1 MKEPTIQAV
10 DTKID
15 NLVRV
20 VEKLADTVSNLNTVH
35 VELNHLSE
43 KITNSQNDISSINK
57 DIKIINSEVL
67 SNSMQAEEF
76 KQLKKMV
83 MGFLV
88 VFILG
93 SATFTKFSIDNDARK
108 DAIHQN
114 QVNAMTDIAKA
125 IKDNISK
132 GK

>member
-1 MKEPTIQAV
+1 MNEPTIQAV

-57 DIKIINSEVL
+57 DIKTINSEVL
-67 SNSMQAEEF
+67 SNSMQADEF

-88 VFILG
+88 AFILG
-93 SATFTKFSIDNDARK
+93 SATITKVSIDNDTRK

-114 QVNAMTDIAKA
+114 QVNAMADIAKA